1 MALILNKSCLNNL
14 YSFNVKN
21 QAIDKKMTIITSTKI
36 EDVFRLVKSI
46 GLRVILKCLK
56 KFQNVKN

>member
-14 YSFNVKN
+14 YSFNLKN
-21 QAIDKKMTIITSTKI
+21 QAIDKKMNIISSTKI
-36 EDVFRLVKSI
+36 KEVFRFVTSI
-46 GLRVILKCLK
+46 RLRVILKCLK